1 MNFSNIK
8 LPIGIIG
15 IIVAQAF
22 GIIWYVAQMDSTV
35 SSLNESM
42 IQIQKESHME
52 NIVVLE
58 RDVSALQETINDMAD
73 ADDLYKMGIT
83 IASLQQKLDTLE
95 SIVKELET
103 KDALIDNEMRTIMGD
118 HNGFNDVL
126 KTIGISGYGDTRTY
140 GGYDT
145 YK

>member
-1 MNFSNIK
+1 MDISKIK

-15 IIVAQAF
+15 IVLAQAF
-22 GIIWYVAQMDSTV
+22 GVIWYMAQLDSTV
-35 SSLNESM
+35 EENSKNLSELQS
-42 IQIQKESHME
+42 QHME
-52 NIVVLE
+52 ATRRVVELSE
-58 RDVSALQETINDMAD
+58 KIDKEFA
-73 ADDLYKMGIT
+73 
-83 IASLQQKLDTLE
+83 
-95 SIVKELET
+95 ELEK

-140 GGYDT
+140 GGYDN

>member
-1 MNFSNIK
+1 MDISKIK

-15 IIVAQAF
+15 IVLAQAF
-22 GIIWYVAQMDSTV
+22 GLIWYMAQLDSTV
-35 SSLNESM
+35 EENSKNLSELQS
-42 IQIQKESHME
+42 QHME
-52 NIVVLE
+52 ATRRVVELSE
-58 RDVSALQETINDMAD
+58 KIDKEFA
-73 ADDLYKMGIT
+73 
-83 IASLQQKLDTLE
+83 
-95 SIVKELET
+95 ELEK

-140 GGYDT
+140 GGYDN

>member
-1 MNFSNIK
+1 MQDISKIK

-15 IIVAQAF
+15 IVLAQAF
-22 GIIWYVAQMDSTV
+22 GLIWYMAQLDSTV
-35 SSLNESM
+35 EENSKNLSELQS
-42 IQIQKESHME
+42 QHME
-52 NIVVLE
+52 ATRRVVELSE
-58 RDVSALQETINDMAD
+58 KIDKEFA
-73 ADDLYKMGIT
+73 
-83 IASLQQKLDTLE
+83 
-95 SIVKELET
+95 ELEK

-140 GGYDT
+140 GGYDN

>member
-1 MNFSNIK
+1 MQDISKIK

-15 IIVAQAF
+15 IVLAQAF
-22 GIIWYVAQMDSTV
+22 GVIWYMAQLDSTV
-35 SSLNESM
+35 EENSKNLSELQS
-42 IQIQKESHME
+42 QHME
-52 NIVVLE
+52 ATRRVVELSE
-58 RDVSALQETINDMAD
+58 KIDKEFA
-73 ADDLYKMGIT
+73 
-83 IASLQQKLDTLE
+83 
-95 SIVKELET
+95 ELEK
-103 KDALIDNEMRTIMGD
+103 KDAPIDNEMRTIMGD

>member
-58 RDVSALQETINDMAD
+58 RDVAALQETINDMAD

>member
-1 MNFSNIK
+1 MDISKIK

-15 IIVAQAF
+15 IVLAQAF
-22 GIIWYVAQMDSTV
+22 GLIWYMAQLDSTV
-35 SSLNESM
+35 EENSKNLSELQS
-42 IQIQKESHME
+42 QHME
-52 NIVVLE
+52 ATRRVVELSE
-58 RDVSALQETINDMAD
+58 KIDKEFA
-73 ADDLYKMGIT
+73 
-83 IASLQQKLDTLE
+83 
-95 SIVKELET
+95 ELEK

>member
-1 MNFSNIK
+1 MDISKIK

-15 IIVAQAF
+15 IVLAQAF
-22 GIIWYVAQMDSTV
+22 GVIRYMAQLDSTV
-35 SSLNESM
+35 EENSKNLSELQS
-42 IQIQKESHME
+42 QHME
-52 NIVVLE
+52 ATRRVVELSE
-58 RDVSALQETINDMAD
+58 KIDKEFA
-73 ADDLYKMGIT
+73 
-83 IASLQQKLDTLE
+83 
-95 SIVKELET
+95 ELEK

-140 GGYDT
+140 GGYDN